1 MRHKGVDKE
10 ETKRKIFAAAGR
22 GFRKHGYAG
31 IGVDGLAK
39 SAGVTSGAFYAHF
52 GSKGGAFDV
61 ALAVGL
67 EEVVEGVTNFQIKH
81 GADWVEAFAKYYL
94 SRSHQR
100 DLDTGCAMA
109 TLTPDVVRSSPK
121 VHTAYE
127 KKMTQIVDLISTG
140 LADGSDEDR
149 RGRAW
154 AMLSV
159 LIGGINVARAMKSAK
174 TSEAVAKAIIPAAVN
189 AAGRTRS
196 PVLEAS

>member
-10 ETKRKIFAAAGR
+10 ETKRKVFAAAGR

-31 IGVDGLAK
+31 IGVDALAK
-39 SAGVTSGAFYAHF
+39 SAGVTSGAFYSHF
-52 GSKGGAFDV
+52 GSKAGAFDI
-61 ALAVGL
+61 ALTAGL
-67 EEVVEGVTNFQIKH
+67 DEVVEGVTKFQITH
-81 GADWVEAFAKYYL
+81 GTDWVEAFVEYYL
-94 SRSHQR
+94 SRSHQL

-127 KKMTQIVDLISTG
+127 KKMTQIVDLIASG

-149 RGRAW
+149 HARAW

-159 LIGGINVARAMKSAK
+159 LIGGINVARAMKNAK
-174 TSEAVAKAIIPAAVN
+174 TSDAVAKAIIPAAIM

-196 PVLEAS
+196 PVRQ